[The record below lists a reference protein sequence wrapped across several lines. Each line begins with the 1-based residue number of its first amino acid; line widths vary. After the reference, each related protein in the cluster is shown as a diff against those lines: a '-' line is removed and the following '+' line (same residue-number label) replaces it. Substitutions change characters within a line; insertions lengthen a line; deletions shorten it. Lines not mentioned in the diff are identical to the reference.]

1 MKKIISIVLLY
12 VSWYVTVAGAA
23 KGLTYPGLLI
33 NGFIAIRYLY
43 DKQFRSSEMIFLL
56 VTSVIGSLFDSINP
70 YLGFV
75 SFEAVSKIG
84 IYPVWLISLWVAFNT
99 SYADLFLWLKG
110 KVILAAVIG
119 AVGGPLS
126 FYAGSSLGA
135 LHFPD
140 GIPVTYSRGI
150 LFNNRAFVQFL
161 CHIMTGSPDYF
172 DPFVICLVI
181 RVFTYERGK
190 KRMMNIDDLIL
201 KSPDKDTGEYLMIPR
216 KYNHIYLLPVK
227 KLYLFFFLLRLS

>member
-1 MKKIISIVLLY
+1 MKKLISIVLLY

-23 KGLTYPGLLI
+23 QGLTYPGLLI

-56 VTSVIGSLFDSINP
+56 VTSVIGSLFDCINP
-70 YLGFV
+70 YFGFV
-75 SFEAVSKIG
+75 SFEAVSKVG
-84 IYPVWLISLWVAFNT
+84 MYPVWLISLWVAFNT
-99 SYADLFLWLKG
+99 SYADLFSWLKG

-140 GIPVTYSRGI
+140 GAMMPLIVNGI
-150 LFNNRAFVQFL
+150 EWGFIFPFFV
-161 CHIMTGSPDYF
+161 
-172 DPFVICLVI
+172 
-181 RVFTYERGK
+181 
-190 KRMMNIDDLIL
+190 
-201 KSPDKDTGEYLMIPR
+201 YLR
-216 KYNHIYLLPVK
+216 HVR
-227 KLYLFFFLLRLS
+227 FFR